1 MHMIIRHLAVAAA
14 SASMALTACTN
25 GSSSREASA
34 PAAPVPTASTEA
46 PAPAEVRPTRV
57 ATSTEP
63 SGPPLDQMSLA
74 TAVGKIGVP
83 VDVRYKVSGVVA
95 KDQPATV
102 QLAFVP
108 RVAGSNLRIEFPETA
123 GVAVDAG
130 SGAVWAEKATTSDVF
145 RRNVTVTP
153 TAGDSGEMRAIV
165 SMDFDGGRY
174 FSVFSIPV
182 GAASE
187 TASPKRPPKG

>member
-1 MHMIIRHLAVAAA
+1 M
-14 SASMALTACTN
+14 
-25 GSSSREASA
+25 
-34 PAAPVPTASTEA
+34 P
-46 PAPAEVRPTRV
+46 
-57 ATSTEP
+57 
-63 SGPPLDQMSLA
+63 
-74 TAVGKIGVP
+74 VGKIGVP

-108 RVAGSNLRIEFPETA
+108 RVAGTNLRIEFPETA

-130 SGAVWAEKATTSDVF
+130 WGAVWAEKATTSDVF
-145 RRNVTVTP
+145 RRNVSVTP

-182 GAASE
+182 GAATE